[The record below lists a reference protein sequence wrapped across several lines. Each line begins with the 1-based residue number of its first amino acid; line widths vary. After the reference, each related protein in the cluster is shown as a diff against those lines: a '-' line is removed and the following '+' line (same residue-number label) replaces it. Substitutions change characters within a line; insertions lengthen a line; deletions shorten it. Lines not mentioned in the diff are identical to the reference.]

1 MISLLLSIVFTVVLF
16 LFFKE
21 FERRAINTHHA
32 ITINYITASLLAF
45 FIYNKDISLVELIS
59 SSWLLPTI
67 GLGIFFVIMFNIMAK
82 TTQKLG
88 VSIAAMSSKM
98 SLIIPVLLSY
108 FIYPDSNISSLQFF
122 GIILALVAVYCTFK
136 KKQKNLYPLYIAI
149 VLFFGA
155 GILDASINHIK
166 TTFLNQHDDEY
177 NKFIIT
183 IFSVAF
189 ITGLLKMIYDKKPIN
204 IKSVYSGI
212 LLGVPNY
219 FSIYFVLK
227 SLEELGGIVV
237 FPVLNIGVVIL
248 SSIIS
253 FIYYKE
259 QISILNWIGIS
270 LSCISIILILSV

>member
-21 FERRAINTHHA
+21 FERRDINTHQA
-32 ITINYITASLLAF
+32 ITINYITASILAY
-45 FIYNKDISLVELIS
+45 FIYNKEVDIKEIFST
-59 SSWLLPTI
+59 SWIFQTI
-67 GLGIFFVIMFNIMAK
+67 ALGIFFVIMFNVMAK

-98 SLIIPVLLSY
+98 SLVIPVLAAY
-108 FIYPDSNISSLQFF
+108 FFYPDSNISSLQFF

-136 KKQKNLYPLYIAI
+136 KQQKHSYPLYIAI

-155 GILDASINHIK
+155 GILDASINYIE
-166 TTFLNQHDDEY
+166 TIFLNQKEDEY

-189 ITGLLKMIYDKKPIN
+189 ITGLVKMIFDKNEIN
-204 IKSVYSGI
+204 LKSILSGI

-227 SLEELGGIVV
+227 SLDELGGIVV
-237 FPVLNIGVVIL
+237 FPVLNIGVVLL
-248 SSIIS
+248 STIIS

-259 QISILNWIGIS
+259 QMSLLNWMGISI
-270 LSCISIILILSV
+270 SCISIILILSV

>member
-21 FERRAINTHHA
+21 FERRDINTHHA
-32 ITINYITASLLAF
+32 ITVNYITASILANL
-45 FIYNKDISLVELIS
+45 IYNKDISLVELIS
-59 SSWLLPTI
+59 SSWIYPTI

-108 FIYPDSNISSLQFF
+108 FIYPDSNITSLQFL

-136 KKQKNLYPLYIAI
+136 KKQKYSYPLYIAI

-155 GILDASINHIK
+155 GMLDASINYIE
-166 TTFLNQHDDEY
+166 TIFLNQKEDEY

-189 ITGLLKMIYDKKPIN
+189 ITGIVKMIFDKNEIN
-204 IKSVYSGI
+204 LKSILSGI

-237 FPVLNIGVVIL
+237 FPVLNIGVVLL

-259 QISILNWIGIS
+259 QMSLLNWAGISI
-270 LSCISIILILSV
+270 SCISIILILSV

>member
-21 FERRAINTHHA
+21 FERRDINTHHA
-32 ITINYITASLLAF
+32 ITVNYITASILAN

-59 SSWLLPTI
+59 SSWIYPTI

-108 FIYPDSNISSLQFF
+108 FIYPDSNITSLQSF

-136 KKQKNLYPLYIAI
+136 KQQKHSYPLYIAI

-155 GILDASINHIK
+155 GILDASINYIE
-166 TTFLNQHDDEY
+166 TIFLNQKEDEY

-189 ITGLLKMIYDKKPIN
+189 ITGLVKMIFDKNEIN
-204 IKSVYSGI
+204 
-212 LLGVPNY
+212 
-219 FSIYFVLK
+219 LK
-227 SLEELGGIVV
+227 SIFVMY
-237 FPVLNIGVVIL
+237 
-248 SSIIS
+248 IS
-253 FIYYKE
+253 KIKK
-259 QISILNWIGIS
+259 
-270 LSCISIILILSV
+270 

>member
-21 FERRAINTHHA
+21 FERRDINTHHA
-32 ITINYITASLLAF
+32 ITVNYITASILANL
-45 FIYNKDISLVELIS
+45 IYNKDISLVELIS
-59 SSWLLPTI
+59 SSWIYPTI

-108 FIYPDSNISSLQFF
+108 FIYPDSNITSLQFL

-136 KKQKNLYPLYIAI
+136 KKQKYSYPLYIAI

-155 GILDASINHIK
+155 GMLDASINYIE
-166 TTFLNQHDDEY
+166 TIFLNQKEDEY

-189 ITGLLKMIYDKKPIN
+189 ITGLVKMIFDKNEIN
-204 IKSVYSGI
+204 LKSILSGI

-237 FPVLNIGVVIL
+237 FPVLNIGVVLL

-259 QISILNWIGIS
+259 QMSLLNWAGISI
-270 LSCISIILILSV
+270 SCISIILILSV

>member
-21 FERRAINTHHA
+21 FERRDINTHHA
-32 ITINYITASLLAF
+32 ITVNYITASILAN
-45 FIYNKDISLVELIS
+45 FIYNKDISLVDLIS
-59 SSWLLPTI
+59 SSWIYPTI

-88 VSIAAMSSKM
+88 VSIAAMSSKI

-108 FIYPDSNISSLQFF
+108 FIYPDSNITTLQFF

-136 KKQKNLYPLYIAI
+136 KQQKHSYPLYIAI

-155 GILDASINHIK
+155 GILDASINYIE
-166 TTFLNQHDDEY
+166 TIFLNQKEDEY
-177 NKFIIT
+177 NKFIII

-189 ITGLLKMIYDKKPIN
+189 ITGLVKMIFDKNEIN
-204 IKSVYSGI
+204 LKSIFSGV
-212 LLGVPNY
+212 LLGIPNY

-227 SLEELGGIVV
+227 SLDELGGIVV
-237 FPVLNIGVVIL
+237 FPVLNIGVVLL
-248 SSIIS
+248 STIIS

-259 QISILNWIGIS
+259 QMSLLNWAGISI
-270 LSCISIILILSV
+270 SCISIILILSV

>member
-59 SSWLLPTI
+59 SSWLHPTI